1 MPAPVKRLPQEDLDH
16 VLLHTRDLWSEAQGK
31 SFFITGGTGFFGMW
45 LLESFT
51 HINDILGL
59 GMRAVVLT
67 RDAAAF
73 ARKAPHLSDRPDLE
87 FLQGDIRSFP
97 FPHGRFHYVV
107 HAATEASA
115 KLNQEAPDE
124 MLDAIVSGT
133 RRVLAFTAGA
143 DVEKFLLTSSGAVY
157 GQQPSEMT
165 HVPETYNGAPDSL
178 LPGSAYGLGKRVSE
192 HMCAAHAIQHGYGVK
207 IAHCFAFVGPY
218 LPLDSHFAIGN
229 FIRNALNRKP
239 IRIGGDGTPTRSYL
253 YASDLTVWLWTLLFK
268 GVSGKAYNVG
278 SPVDLDI
285 AALASSVNAALGGLS
300 TVQILQKSESG
311 RPVSRYVP
319 STARAQMELS
329 LQVRIPLGEAIR
341 KTAKWVA

>member
-1 MPAPVKRLPQEDLDH
+1 MLLP
-16 VLLHTRDLWSEAQGK
+16 TRDLWSEAQGK

-51 HINDILGL
+51 HIDDTLGL

-133 RRVLAFTAGA
+133 RRVLDFAAGA

-178 LPGSAYGLGKRVSE
+178 VPGSAYGLGKRVSE
-192 HMCAAHAIQHGYGVK
+192 HMCAVHAIQHGYGVK
-207 IAHCFAFVGPY
+207 IARCFAFVGPH

-229 FIRNALNRKP
+229 FIRNALNREP
-239 IRIGGDGTPTRSYL
+239 IRIGGDGTPNRSYL
-253 YASDLTVWLWTLLFK
+253 YASDLAVWLWTLLFK

-285 AALASSVNAALGGLS
+285 AGLASFVNAEIRGLYPL
-300 TVQILQKSESG
+300 QFLQKANPN

-319 STARAQMELS
+319 ATTRIETELG
-329 LQVRIPLGEAIR
+329 LQVRIQLGEAIR